1 MPETAIL
8 TEYHAKR
15 KELVDKDV
23 SLRQDRAKYA
33 SMNDVERAAEEIVR
47 RIRKEEALRVWSH
60 EQDLF
65 PGMAFLTGECLKAQD
80 LVNLNGKLM
89 HDGLQRGRRSNP
101 PKSSRYLRRSR

>member
-1 MPETAIL
+1 MPRTSIL

-33 SMNDVERAAEEIVR
+33 SMSDVERAAEEIVR

-65 PGMAFLTGECLKAQD
+65 PGMAFLTGECPKA
-80 LVNLNGKLM
+80 
-89 HDGLQRGRRSNP
+89 
-101 PKSSRYLRRSR
+101 